1 MNKLGDQT
9 DSFYHSHR
17 ILSYVYKYLTHELE
31 AHMSYDLFFWGG
43 VEAPPPFHALISLC
57 PRTPGSTVDNLG
69 EGIS

>member
-1 MNKLGDQT
+1 MNKETKLINFIT
-9 DSFYHSHR
+9 YSHR

-31 AHMSYDLFFWGG
+31 AHMSYDLWGG
-43 VEAPPPFHALISLC
+43 GTRPPFHALISLC

>member
-1 MNKLGDQT
+1 MNKETKLINFIT
-9 DSFYHSHR
+9 YSHR

-31 AHMSYDLFFWGG
+31 AHMSYDLWGG
-43 VEAPPPFHALISLC
+43 GDPPPLFHALISLC

>member
-1 MNKLGDQT
+1 MNKETKLINFIT
-9 DSFYHSHR
+9 YSHR

-31 AHMSYDLFFWGG
+31 AHMSYD
-43 VEAPPPFHALISLC
+43 PPFHALISLC